1 MTNPVTPVLAIP
13 PVDAAAD
20 AAALASQ
27 LGVPVPMIIAVA
39 TVLFLLARYVIIA
52 GGALG
57 FITVFAPRI
66 VSHRI
71 QKIPFT
77 ISQYRREVGYSLLSI
92 LVFGALAFVVSSMN
106 AGLFDFSMP
115 SSLLEWV
122 WAFLA
127 VPVALLM
134 HDFYF
139 YWMHRAA
146 HAPGV
151 YEVVHKVH
159 HLSTN
164 PSPLASFAFHP
175 LEAIL
180 ESAGFLLVVALLPMS
195 LPSFVTFSFL
205 AFVFNVLG
213 HLGYEFVP
221 ARLLARD
228 PMRWI
233 NSATSHNTHHR
244 KFRVNFGLYTL
255 IWDRLF
261 GTIDPKFDVEIARL
275 AH

>member
-1 MTNPVTPVLAIP
+1 MTNPVLQTLSSP
-13 PVDAAAD
+13 PVEASTDAAL
-20 AAALASQ
+20 LASQ
-27 LGVPVPMIIAVA
+27 LGVPVPLIIAVA
-39 TVLFLLARYVIIA
+39 TVLFLLARYVVIA

-57 FITVFAPRI
+57 FITIFAPRI
-66 VSHRI
+66 LSKRI

-77 ISQYRREVGYSLLSI
+77 LEQYRREFGYSLLSI
-92 LVFGALAFVVSSMN
+92 LVFGALAFVVSSVDG
-106 AGLFDFSMP
+106 GLFDFSMP
-115 SSLLEWV
+115 ANAAEWL
-122 WAFLA
+122 WAVIA
-127 VPVALLM
+127 VPVALLL

-146 HAPGV
+146 HVPGV

-180 ESAGFLLVVALLPMS
+180 ESAGFLLVIAILPMS
-195 LPSFVTFSFL
+195 LPSFIAFSFL
-205 AFVFNVLG
+205 AFVFNVAG
-213 HLGYEFVP
+213 HLGYEFFPV
-221 ARLLARD
+221 RLLSRN

-261 GTIDPKFDVEIARL
+261 GTIDPKFDLEVSRL
-275 AH
+275 AR

>member
-1 MTNPVTPVLAIP
+1 MTNPVFQSLSAP
-13 PVDAAAD
+13 PVEASTDAAL
-20 AAALASQ
+20 LASQ
-27 LGVPVPMIIAVA
+27 LGVPVPLIIAVA
-39 TVLFLLARYVIIA
+39 TVLFLLARYVVIA

-57 FITVFAPRI
+57 FITIFAPRI
-66 VSHRI
+66 ISKRI

-77 ISQYRREVGYSLLSI
+77 LEQYRREFGYSLLSI
-92 LVFGALAFVVSSMN
+92 LVFGALALVVSSMN

-122 WAFLA
+122 WAVVA

-146 HAPGV
+146 HVPGI

-180 ESAGFLLVVALLPMS
+180 ESFGFLLVVSLLPMS
-195 LPSFVTFSFL
+195 LPSFVAFSFL

-221 ARLLARD
+221 AKLLARD

-261 GTIDPKFDVEIARL
+261 GTIDPKFDVEIARV
-275 AH
+275 AR